1 MPILPPHPQTKGGD
15 VTLQFL
21 MTALT
26 TIRSVCSKMK
36 SQFQGFIVSLISTII
51 GGVITAVIAGIIL
64 YTMYGHIDERRYH
77 NKAWHK
83 LPGDIWHTKL
93 MREVDINPSKLHFGE
108 PLSAEDEQVL
118 KTSNDEFFLYVDY
131 PISTVPM
138 RVYPY

>member
-64 YTMYGHIDERRYH
+64 WTYR
-77 NKAWHK
+77 
-83 LPGDIWHTKL
+83 
-93 MREVDINPSKLHFGE
+93 
-108 PLSAEDEQVL
+108 
-118 KTSNDEFFLYVDY
+118 
-131 PISTVPM
+131 
-138 RVYPY
+138 